1 MAHGLAG
8 HQYDFYKFVNESRW
22 LQAPGTGGTD
32 YSPLNEALPY
42 WFNGM
47 VPLAYLLDDA
57 RLKDQVHSAAGIVLD
72 LQTKDGWIGPEI
84 PSERNF
90 WARAPFFFGLT
101 QLAEANS
108 TWEKPVLGALRK
120 FMDLTNVMLRNDSQ
134 GHAVC
139 APGFKCFW
147 GQTRVHDMIIS
158 IQWLLDNHPSDQ
170 DPLLWDNMN
179 LFYDQ
184 SQYKWDEWYR
194 PGVFQ
199 EVVKDPTTKN
209 PAYPF
214 LHGVSVG
221 QGNLHSMQLAILM
234 LTVSRSQSVGRHSA
248 LQPQRFARL
257 FVHDSRRTDL
267 PTPRRPLRYH
277 PRRRDRA

>member
-42 WFNGM
+42 WFNGL
-47 VPLAYLLDDA
+47 VPLAYLLDNA

-101 QLAEANS
+101 QLAEANA
-108 TWEKPVLGALRK
+108 TWEKPVLDALRK

-184 SQYKWDEWYR
+184 SQYKWAEWYR

-214 LHGVSVG
+214 LHGVNVG
-221 QGNLHSMQLAILM
+221 QGILHFSRLLTAI
-234 LTVSRSQSVGRHSA
+234 LTVSRSQSLGRHSA
-248 LQPQRFARL
+248 LQPQRFPCHFFHVGR
-257 FVHDSRRTDL
+257 
-267 PTPRRPLRYH
+267 
-277 PRRRDRA
+277 

>member
-22 LQAPGTGGTD
+22 LQAPETGGTD

-42 WFNGM
+42 WFNGL

-214 LHGVSVG
+214 LHGVNVG
-221 QGNLHSMQLAILM
+221 QGRLHSA
-234 LTVSRSQSVGRHSA
+234 GYW
-248 LQPQRFARL
+248 P
-257 FVHDSRRTDL
+257 
-267 PTPRRPLRYH
+267 
-277 PRRRDRA
+277 